1 VWSLKLG
8 GVERCGGRPEMP
20 VCVASMGTLGGGGM
34 VSTRPFADP
43 VLSFPWTADSV
54 QLVLAVE
61 AVLL

>member
-1 VWSLKLG
+1 
-8 GVERCGGRPEMP
+8 MP